1 MLSEI
6 YCDKFYQK
14 NIRFHKG
21 LNVVLGTTNAD
32 NSIGKSTLLLIVDYA
47 FGGDTYARAS
57 DIVKNIG
64 EHKIGF
70 KFQFEDG
77 EYTFLRSVPDS
88 EKIWRCDF
96 NYRPLDLI
104 TKEYFTGWLSKQYG
118 LELYQ
123 LSFRDA
129 VGRYIRVYGKDNY
142 DEKHPLN
149 ITSKEPNQKA
159 KKALLKL
166 FDGYKVLSD
175 YETIATE
182 AKEERQTYEKAQENN
197 FIARIGKRQYDKNE
211 KEIIKKEEEIKEIT
225 QKLDKGLLDIDT
237 SASERAIEL
246 KKELTP
252 RKRARSKLRNKIA
265 LLDENID
272 YTFSEATESFEQLKK
287 FFPSV
292 NIKHLT
298 EIENFHKKIATIF
311 GTELQEERKRTQ
323 KQLDE
328 VDKNIQLLEN
338 ELSGLIE
345 NPNLSK
351 IVLQKHAEILMQIK
365 KMQQENE
372 AYRKKIQLVERN
384 KTARENLEKIQKEQY
399 GRVEATINGEM
410 NRINATLYSEK
421 ANPPILHLE
430 GNSYEF
436 FTQDDTGTGIAY
448 KGLVVY
454 DLAIAGLTKLPILVH
469 DSLILKQISD
479 EAVENIL
486 ARYMESG
493 KQVIIALD
501 KQDSYGKKT
510 TEILEDQCVLHLA
523 PNGRELFGRAWSR
536 QETQ

>member
-14 NIRFHKG
+14 TIRFREG
-21 LNVVLGTTNAD
+21 LNVVLGTPDAD

-77 EYTFLRSVPDS
+77 EYAFLRAVPDS
-88 EKIWRCDF
+88 AKIWRCDSD
-96 NYRPLDLI
+96 YRPLDLI
-104 TKEYFTGWLSKQYG
+104 TKERFTEWLSKKYE
-118 LELYQ
+118 LDLYQ

-175 YETIATE
+175 YEKVANE
-182 AKEERQTYEKAQENN
+182 AKEECQTYKKAQENN
-197 FIARIGKRQYDKNE
+197 FIVKIGKRQYEKNE
-211 KEIIKKEEEIKEIT
+211 KEVTNKKKEIEELT

-246 KKELTP
+246 KRELTP
-252 RKRARSKLRNKIA
+252 QKRMRSKLHNKIA
-265 LLDENID
+265 LLDENLN
-272 YTFSEATESFEQLKK
+272 YTFSETTESFEQLKQ

-292 NIKHLT
+292 NIKHLS
-298 EIENFHKKIATIF
+298 EIETFHKKIATIF
-311 GTELQEERKRTQ
+311 DAELQEERKRTQ

-328 VDKNIQLLEN
+328 VNKDIQLLEN
-338 ELSGLIE
+338 ELSGLIK
-345 NPNLSK
+345 NPKLSTV
-351 IVLQKHAEILMQIK
+351 VLQKYAETLTQIE

-372 AYRKKIQLVERN
+372 AYRKRVLLDERN
-384 KTARENLEKIQKEQY
+384 KTASKNLERVQKEQY
-399 GRVEATINGEM
+399 GGVEATINSEM
-410 NRINATLYSEK
+410 ERINATLYSEK

-430 GNSYEF
+430 GNSYDF

-454 DLAIAGLTKLPILVH
+454 DLAIASLTKLPILVH

-486 ARYMESG
+486 VRYMESG
-493 KQVIIALD
+493 KQVIISLD
-501 KQDSYGKKT
+501 KQDSYSKRT
-510 TEILEDQCVLHLA
+510 AEILEKQCVLHLA

-536 QETQ
+536 QET

>member
-14 NIRFHKG
+14 TIRFREG
-21 LNVVLGTTNAD
+21 LNVVLGTPDAD

-57 DIVKNIG
+57 GIVKNIG

-77 EYTFLRSVPDS
+77 EYAFLRAVPDS
-88 EKIWRCDF
+88 AKIWRCDSD
-96 NYRPLDLI
+96 YGPLDLI
-104 TKEYFTGWLSKQYG
+104 AKEQFTEWLSKKYE
-118 LELYQ
+118 LNLYQ

-175 YETIATE
+175 YEKVANE
-182 AKEERQTYEKAQENN
+182 AKEECQTYKKAQENN
-197 FIARIGKRQYDKNE
+197 FIVKIGKRQYEKNE
-211 KEIIKKEEEIKEIT
+211 KEVTNKKKEIEELT

-246 KKELTP
+246 KRELTP
-252 RKRARSKLRNKIA
+252 QKRMRSKLHNKIA
-265 LLDENID
+265 LLDENLN
-272 YTFSEATESFEQLKK
+272 YTFSETTESFEQLKQ

-292 NIKHLT
+292 NVKHLS
-298 EIENFHKKIATIF
+298 EIETFHKKIATIF
-311 GTELQEERKRTQ
+311 DAELQEERKRTQ

-328 VDKNIQLLEN
+328 VNKDIQLLEN
-338 ELSGLIE
+338 ELSGLVK
-345 NPNLSK
+345 NPNLSTV
-351 IVLQKHAEILMQIK
+351 VLQKYAETLTQIE

-372 AYRKKIQLVERN
+372 AYRKRVLLDERN
-384 KTARENLEKIQKEQY
+384 KTASKNLERVQKEQY
-399 GRVEATINGEM
+399 GGVEATINSEM
-410 NRINATLYSEK
+410 ERINATLYSEK

-454 DLAIAGLTKLPILVH
+454 DLAIVSLTKLPILVH

-486 ARYMESG
+486 VRYMESG
-493 KQVIIALD
+493 KQVIISLD
-501 KQDSYGKKT
+501 KQDSYSKRT
-510 TEILEDQCVLHLA
+510 AEILEKQCVLHLA

-536 QETQ
+536 QET

>member
-1 MLSEI
+1 M
-6 YCDKFYQK
+6 
-14 NIRFHKG
+14 N
-21 LNVVLGTTNAD
+21 
-32 NSIGKSTLLLIVDYA
+32 
-47 FGGDTYARAS
+47 
-57 DIVKNIG
+57 
-64 EHKIGF
+64 
-70 KFQFEDG
+70 
-77 EYTFLRSVPDS
+77 
-88 EKIWRCDF
+88 
-96 NYRPLDLI
+96 
-104 TKEYFTGWLSKQYG
+104 
-118 LELYQ
+118 LYQ

-175 YETIATE
+175 YEKVANE
-182 AKEERQTYEKAQENN
+182 AKEECQTYKKAQENN
-197 FIARIGKRQYDKNE
+197 FIVKIGKRQYEKNE
-211 KEIIKKEEEIKEIT
+211 KEVTNKKKEIEELT

-246 KKELTP
+246 KRELTP
-252 RKRARSKLRNKIA
+252 QKRMRSKLHNKIA
-265 LLDENID
+265 LLDENLN
-272 YTFSEATESFEQLKK
+272 YTFSETTESFEQLKQ

-292 NIKHLT
+292 NVKHLS
-298 EIENFHKKIATIF
+298 EIETFHKKIATIF
-311 GTELQEERKRTQ
+311 DAELQEERKRTQ

-328 VDKNIQLLEN
+328 VNKDIQLLEN
-338 ELSGLIE
+338 ELSGLVK
-345 NPNLSK
+345 NPNLSTV
-351 IVLQKHAEILMQIK
+351 VLQKYAETLTQIE

-372 AYRKKIQLVERN
+372 AYRKRVLLDERN
-384 KTARENLEKIQKEQY
+384 KTASKNLERVQKEQY
-399 GRVEATINGEM
+399 GGVEATINSEM
-410 NRINATLYSEK
+410 ERINATLYSEK

-454 DLAIAGLTKLPILVH
+454 DLAIASLTKLPILVH

-486 ARYMESG
+486 VRYMESG
-493 KQVIIALD
+493 KQVIISLD
-501 KQDSYGKKT
+501 KQDSYSKRT
-510 TEILEDQCVLHLA
+510 AEILEKQCVLHLA

-536 QETQ
+536 QET

>member
-14 NIRFHKG
+14 TIRFREG
-21 LNVVLGTTNAD
+21 LNVVLGTPDAD

-47 FGGDTYARAS
+47 FGGDTYARTS

-77 EYTFLRSVPDS
+77 EYAFLRAVPDS
-88 EKIWRCDF
+88 AKIWRCDSD
-96 NYRPLDLI
+96 YRPLDLI
-104 TKEYFTGWLSKQYG
+104 TKERFTEWLSKKYE
-118 LELYQ
+118 LDLYQ

-175 YETIATE
+175 YEKVASE
-182 AKEERQTYEKAQENN
+182 AKEECQTYKKAQENN
-197 FIARIGKRQYDKNE
+197 FIVKIGKRQYEKNE
-211 KEIIKKEEEIKEIT
+211 KEVTNKKKEIEELT

-246 KKELTP
+246 KRELTP
-252 RKRARSKLRNKIA
+252 QKRMRSKLHNKIA
-265 LLDENID
+265 LLDENLN
-272 YTFSEATESFEQLKK
+272 YTFSETTESFEQLKQ

-292 NIKHLT
+292 NIKHLS
-298 EIENFHKKIATIF
+298 EIETFHKKIATIF
-311 GTELQEERKRTQ
+311 DAELQEERKRTQ

-328 VDKNIQLLEN
+328 VNKDIQLLEN
-338 ELSGLIE
+338 ELSGLIK
-345 NPNLSK
+345 NPNLSTV
-351 IVLQKHAEILMQIK
+351 VLQKYAETLTQIE

-372 AYRKKIQLVERN
+372 AYRKRVLLDERN
-384 KTARENLEKIQKEQY
+384 KTASKNLERVQKEQY
-399 GRVEATINGEM
+399 GGVEATINSEM
-410 NRINATLYSEK
+410 ERINATLYSEK
-421 ANPPILHLE
+421 VNPPILHLE
-430 GNSYEF
+430 GNSYDF

-454 DLAIAGLTKLPILVH
+454 DLAIASLTKLPILVH

-486 ARYMESG
+486 VRYMESG
-493 KQVIIALD
+493 KQVIISLD
-501 KQDSYGKKT
+501 KQDSYSKRT
-510 TEILEDQCVLHLA
+510 AEILEKQCVLHLA

-536 QETQ
+536 QET

>member
-14 NIRFHKG
+14 TIRFREG
-21 LNVVLGTTNAD
+21 LNVVLGTPDAD

-47 FGGDTYARAS
+47 FGGDIYARAS

-77 EYTFLRSVPDS
+77 EHTFLRAVPDS
-88 EKIWRCDF
+88 AKIWRCDSD
-96 NYRPLDLI
+96 YGPLDLI
-104 TKEYFTGWLSKQYG
+104 AKEQFTEWLSKKYE
-118 LELYQ
+118 LNLYQ

-175 YETIATE
+175 YEKVANE
-182 AKEERQTYEKAQENN
+182 AKEECQTYKKAQENN
-197 FIARIGKRQYDKNE
+197 FIVKIGKRQYEKNE
-211 KEIIKKEEEIKEIT
+211 KEVTNKKKEIEELT

-246 KKELTP
+246 KRELTP
-252 RKRARSKLRNKIA
+252 QKRMRSKLHNKIA
-265 LLDENID
+265 LLDENLN
-272 YTFSEATESFEQLKK
+272 YTFSETTESFEQLKQ

-292 NIKHLT
+292 NVKHLS
-298 EIENFHKKIATIF
+298 EIETFHKKIATIF
-311 GTELQEERKRTQ
+311 DAELQEERKRTQ

-328 VDKNIQLLEN
+328 VNKDIQLLEN
-338 ELSGLIE
+338 ELSGLIK
-345 NPNLSK
+345 NPNLSTV
-351 IVLQKHAEILMQIK
+351 VLQKYAETLTQIE

-372 AYRKKIQLVERN
+372 AYRKRVLLDERN
-384 KTARENLEKIQKEQY
+384 KTASKNLERVQKEQY
-399 GRVEATINGEM
+399 GGVEATINSEM
-410 NRINATLYSEK
+410 ERINATLYSEK

-454 DLAIAGLTKLPILVH
+454 DLAIASLTKLPILVH

-486 ARYMESG
+486 VRYMESG
-493 KQVIIALD
+493 KQVIISLD
-501 KQDSYGKKT
+501 KQDSYSKRT
-510 TEILEDQCVLHLA
+510 AEILEKQCVLHLA

-536 QETQ
+536 QET

>member
-14 NIRFHKG
+14 TIRFREG
-21 LNVVLGTTNAD
+21 LNVVLGTPDAD

-77 EYTFLRSVPDS
+77 EYAFLRAVPDS
-88 EKIWRCDF
+88 AKIWRCDSD
-96 NYRPLDLI
+96 YGPLDLI
-104 TKEYFTGWLSKQYG
+104 AKEQFTEWLSKKYE
-118 LELYQ
+118 LNLYQ

-175 YETIATE
+175 YEKVANE
-182 AKEERQTYEKAQENN
+182 AKEECQTYKKAQENN
-197 FIARIGKRQYDKNE
+197 FIVKIRKRQYEKNE
-211 KEIIKKEEEIKEIT
+211 KEVTNKKKEIEELT

-246 KKELTP
+246 KRELTP
-252 RKRARSKLRNKIA
+252 QKRMRSKLHNKIA
-265 LLDENID
+265 LLDENLN
-272 YTFSEATESFEQLKK
+272 YTFSETTESFEQLKQ

-292 NIKHLT
+292 NVKHLS
-298 EIENFHKKIATIF
+298 EIETFHKKIATIF
-311 GTELQEERKRTQ
+311 DAELQEERKRTQ

-328 VDKNIQLLEN
+328 VNKDIQLLEN
-338 ELSGLIE
+338 ELSGLVK
-345 NPNLSK
+345 NPNLSTV
-351 IVLQKHAEILMQIK
+351 VLQKYAETLTQIE

-372 AYRKKIQLVERN
+372 AYRKRVLLDERN
-384 KTARENLEKIQKEQY
+384 KTASKNLERVQKEQY
-399 GRVEATINGEM
+399 GGVEATINSEM
-410 NRINATLYSEK
+410 ERINATLYSEK

-454 DLAIAGLTKLPILVH
+454 DLAIASLTKLPILVH

-486 ARYMESG
+486 VRYMESG
-493 KQVIIALD
+493 KQVIISLD
-501 KQDSYGKKT
+501 KQDSYSKRT
-510 TEILEDQCVLHLA
+510 AEILEKQCVLHLA

-536 QETQ
+536 QET

>member
-1 MLSEI
+1 M
-6 YCDKFYQK
+6 
-14 NIRFHKG
+14 
-21 LNVVLGTTNAD
+21 
-32 NSIGKSTLLLIVDYA
+32 
-47 FGGDTYARAS
+47 RA
-57 DIVKNIG
+57 
-64 EHKIGF
+64 
-70 KFQFEDG
+70 
-77 EYTFLRSVPDS
+77 VPDS
-88 EKIWRCDF
+88 AKIWRCDSD
-96 NYRPLDLI
+96 YGPLDLI
-104 TKEYFTGWLSKQYG
+104 AKEQFTEWLSKKYE
-118 LELYQ
+118 LNLYQ

-175 YETIATE
+175 YEKVANE
-182 AKEERQTYEKAQENN
+182 AKEECQTYKKAQENN
-197 FIARIGKRQYDKNE
+197 FIVKIGKRQYEKNE
-211 KEIIKKEEEIKEIT
+211 KEVTNKKKEIEELT

-246 KKELTP
+246 KRELTP
-252 RKRARSKLRNKIA
+252 QKRMRSKLHNKIA
-265 LLDENID
+265 LLDENLN
-272 YTFSEATESFEQLKK
+272 YTFSETTESFEQLKQ

-292 NIKHLT
+292 NVKHLS
-298 EIENFHKKIATIF
+298 EIETFHKKIATIF
-311 GTELQEERKRTQ
+311 DAELQEERKRTQ

-328 VDKNIQLLEN
+328 VNKDIQLLEN
-338 ELSGLIE
+338 ELSGLIK
-345 NPNLSK
+345 NPNLSTV
-351 IVLQKHAEILMQIK
+351 VLQKYAEILTQIE

-372 AYRKKIQLVERN
+372 AYRKRVLLDERN
-384 KTARENLEKIQKEQY
+384 KTASKNLERVQKEQY
-399 GRVEATINGEM
+399 GGVEATINSEM
-410 NRINATLYSEK
+410 ERINATLYSEK

-454 DLAIAGLTKLPILVH
+454 DLAIASLTKLPILVH

-486 ARYMESG
+486 VRYMESG
-493 KQVIIALD
+493 KQVIISLD
-501 KQDSYGKKT
+501 KQDSYSKRT
-510 TEILEDQCVLHLA
+510 AEILEKQCVLHLA

-536 QETQ
+536 QET

>member
-14 NIRFHKG
+14 TIRFREG
-21 LNVVLGTTNAD
+21 LNVVLGTPDAD

-47 FGGDTYARAS
+47 FGGDTYARAL

-77 EYTFLRSVPDS
+77 EYAFLRAVPDS
-88 EKIWRCDF
+88 AKIWRCDSD
-96 NYRPLDLI
+96 YRPLDLI
-104 TKEYFTGWLSKQYG
+104 TKERFTEWLSKKYE
-118 LELYQ
+118 LDLYQ

-175 YETIATE
+175 YEKVANE
-182 AKEERQTYEKAQENN
+182 AKEERQTYKKAQENN
-197 FIARIGKRQYDKNE
+197 FIVKIGKRQYEKNE
-211 KEIIKKEEEIKEIT
+211 KEVTNKKKEIEELT

-246 KKELTP
+246 KRELTP
-252 RKRARSKLRNKIA
+252 QKRMRSKLHNKIA
-265 LLDENID
+265 LLDENLN
-272 YTFSEATESFEQLKK
+272 YTFSETTESFEQLKQ

-292 NIKHLT
+292 NIKHLS
-298 EIENFHKKIATIF
+298 EIETFHKKIATIF
-311 GTELQEERKRTQ
+311 DAELQEERKRTQ

-328 VDKNIQLLEN
+328 VNKDIQLLEN
-338 ELSGLIE
+338 ELSGLIK
-345 NPNLSK
+345 NPNLSTV
-351 IVLQKHAEILMQIK
+351 VLQKYAETLTQIE

-372 AYRKKIQLVERN
+372 AYRKRVLLDERN
-384 KTARENLEKIQKEQY
+384 KTASKNLERVQKEQY
-399 GRVEATINGEM
+399 GGVEATINSEM
-410 NRINATLYSEK
+410 ERINATLYSEK
-421 ANPPILHLE
+421 VNPPILHLE
-430 GNSYEF
+430 GNSYDF

-454 DLAIAGLTKLPILVH
+454 DLAIASLTKLPILVH

-486 ARYMESG
+486 VRYMESG
-493 KQVIIALD
+493 KQVIISLD
-501 KQDSYGKKT
+501 KQDSYSKRT
-510 TEILEDQCVLHLA
+510 AEILEKQCVLHLA

-536 QETQ
+536 QET

>member
-14 NIRFHKG
+14 TIRFREG
-21 LNVVLGTTNAD
+21 LNVVLGTPDAD

-47 FGGDTYARAS
+47 FGGDAYARAS

-77 EYTFLRSVPDS
+77 EHTFLRAVPDS
-88 EKIWRCDF
+88 AKIWRCDSD
-96 NYRPLDLI
+96 YGPLDLI
-104 TKEYFTGWLSKQYG
+104 AKEQFTEWLSKKYE
-118 LELYQ
+118 LNLYQ

-175 YETIATE
+175 YEKVANE
-182 AKEERQTYEKAQENN
+182 AKEECQTYKKAQENN
-197 FIARIGKRQYDKNE
+197 FIVKIGKRQYEKNE
-211 KEIIKKEEEIKEIT
+211 KEVTNKKKEIEELT

-246 KKELTP
+246 KRELTP
-252 RKRARSKLRNKIA
+252 QKRMRSKLHNKIA
-265 LLDENID
+265 LLDENLN
-272 YTFSEATESFEQLKK
+272 YTFSETTESFEQLKQ

-292 NIKHLT
+292 NVKHLS
-298 EIENFHKKIATIF
+298 EIETFHKKIATIF
-311 GTELQEERKRTQ
+311 DAELQEERKRTQ

-328 VDKNIQLLEN
+328 VNKDIQLLEN
-338 ELSGLIE
+338 ELSGLIK
-345 NPNLSK
+345 NPNLSTV
-351 IVLQKHAEILMQIK
+351 VLQKYAETLTQIE

-372 AYRKKIQLVERN
+372 AYRKRVLLDERN
-384 KTARENLEKIQKEQY
+384 KTASKNLERVQKEQY
-399 GRVEATINGEM
+399 GGVEATINSEM
-410 NRINATLYSEK
+410 ERINATLYSEK

-454 DLAIAGLTKLPILVH
+454 DLAIASLTKLPILVH

-486 ARYMESG
+486 VRYMESG
-493 KQVIIALD
+493 KQVIISLD
-501 KQDSYGKKT
+501 KQDSYSKRT
-510 TEILEDQCVLHLA
+510 AEILEKQCVLHLA

-536 QETQ
+536 QET

>member
-14 NIRFHKG
+14 TIRFREG
-21 LNVVLGTTNAD
+21 LNVVLGTPDAD

-77 EYTFLRSVPDS
+77 EHTFLRAVPDS
-88 EKIWRCDF
+88 AKIWRCDSD
-96 NYRPLDLI
+96 YGPLDLI
-104 TKEYFTGWLSKQYG
+104 AKEQFTEWLSKKYE
-118 LELYQ
+118 LNLYQ

-175 YETIATE
+175 YEKVANE
-182 AKEERQTYEKAQENN
+182 AKEECQTYKKAQENN
-197 FIARIGKRQYDKNE
+197 FIVKIGKRQYEKNE
-211 KEIIKKEEEIKEIT
+211 KEVTNKKKEIEELT
-225 QKLDKGLLDIDT
+225 QMLDKGLLDIDT

-246 KKELTP
+246 KRELTP
-252 RKRARSKLRNKIA
+252 QKRMRSKLHNKIA
-265 LLDENID
+265 LLDENLN
-272 YTFSEATESFEQLKK
+272 YTFSETTESFEQLKQ

-292 NIKHLT
+292 NVKHLS
-298 EIENFHKKIATIF
+298 EIETFHKKIATIF
-311 GTELQEERKRTQ
+311 DAELQEERKRTQ

-328 VDKNIQLLEN
+328 VNKDIQLLEN
-338 ELSGLIE
+338 ELSGLIK
-345 NPNLSK
+345 NPNLSTV
-351 IVLQKHAEILMQIK
+351 VLQKYAETLTQIE

-372 AYRKKIQLVERN
+372 AYRKRVLLDERN
-384 KTARENLEKIQKEQY
+384 KTASKNLERVQKEQY
-399 GRVEATINGEM
+399 GGVEATINSEM
-410 NRINATLYSEK
+410 ERINATLYSEK

-454 DLAIAGLTKLPILVH
+454 DLAIASLTKLPILVH

-486 ARYMESG
+486 VRYMESG
-493 KQVIIALD
+493 KQVIISLD
-501 KQDSYGKKT
+501 KQDSYSKRT
-510 TEILEDQCVLHLA
+510 AEILEKQCVLHLA

-536 QETQ
+536 QET

>member
-14 NIRFHKG
+14 TIRFREG
-21 LNVVLGTTNAD
+21 LNVVLGTPDAD

-77 EYTFLRSVPDS
+77 EHTFLRAVPDS
-88 EKIWRCDF
+88 AKIWRCDSD
-96 NYRPLDLI
+96 YGPLDLI
-104 TKEYFTGWLSKQYG
+104 AKEQFTEWLSKKYE
-118 LELYQ
+118 LNLYQ

-175 YETIATE
+175 YEKVANE
-182 AKEERQTYEKAQENN
+182 AKEECQTYKKAQENN
-197 FIARIGKRQYDKNE
+197 FIVKIRKRQYEKNE
-211 KEIIKKEEEIKEIT
+211 KEVTNKKKEIEELT

-246 KKELTP
+246 KRELTP
-252 RKRARSKLRNKIA
+252 QKRMRSKLHNKIA
-265 LLDENID
+265 LLDENLN
-272 YTFSEATESFEQLKK
+272 YTFSETTESFEQLKQ

-292 NIKHLT
+292 NVKHLS
-298 EIENFHKKIATIF
+298 EIETFHKKIATIF
-311 GTELQEERKRTQ
+311 DAELQEERKRTQ

-328 VDKNIQLLEN
+328 VNKDIQLLEN
-338 ELSGLIE
+338 ELSGLIK
-345 NPNLSK
+345 NPNLSTV
-351 IVLQKHAEILMQIK
+351 VLQKYAETLTQIE

-372 AYRKKIQLVERN
+372 AYRKRVLLDERN
-384 KTARENLEKIQKEQY
+384 KTASKNLERVQKEQY
-399 GRVEATINGEM
+399 GGVEATINSEM
-410 NRINATLYSEK
+410 ERINATLYSEK

-454 DLAIAGLTKLPILVH
+454 DLAIASLTKLPILVH

-486 ARYMESG
+486 VRYMESG
-493 KQVIIALD
+493 KQVIISLD
-501 KQDSYGKKT
+501 KQDSYSKRT
-510 TEILEDQCVLHLA
+510 AEILEKQCVLHLA

-536 QETQ
+536 QET